1 MMDSET
7 ADVNQMIEKLDMNNS
22 SAALLANELNNF
34 FQELEEMQTEDIL
47 SDVDI
52 IRLVQEDA
60 RDEDESSNSENDTL
74 VSPGDALKSLET
86 WISFYEQ
93 QDDNEFHAEDLKLFK
108 RYFKIIKWLE
118 QQF

>member
-1 MMDSET
+1 MDSET
-7 ADVNQMIEKLDMNNS
+7 ADINQMIKKLDMNNP

-47 SDVDI
+47 SDIDI

-74 VSPGDALKSLET
+74 VSPA
-86 WISFYEQ
+86 
-93 QDDNEFHAEDLKLFK
+93 A
-108 RYFKIIKWLE
+108 R
-118 QQF
+118 